1 MKSLLATLTVIFTL
15 FSCNLK
21 DKKKETKAIIK
32 TEIEELKPIEKPQ
45 TNITKNFVL
54 GKFDYKTD
62 TTFIK
67 VDKQYATKILYLNK
81 EVYSSFLKMHNAAK
95 QDNIK
100 LVILSGTR
108 NFEEQKVIW
117 ERKWERYSN
126 QPPLIRAKMILQY
139 SSMPSTSRHHWGTD
153 LDLNNLSNSY
163 FSSKKGKEI
172 YNWLAENANDYGF
185 YQVYTDKDNER
196 TGYNI
201 EKWHWSY
208 LPLANQ
214 YLDYYNKNIT
224 LEDIKGFK
232 GFEQAKEI
240 DIINKYVNGVS
251 EKVKEHK

>member
-1 MKSLLATLTVIFTL
+1 MKLLFATLALLFTL
-15 FSCNLK
+15 FSCNIK

-32 TEIEELKPIEKPQ
+32 TKITDPKPTKKPQ
-45 TNITKNFVL
+45 NQITKNFVL

-67 VDKQYATKILYLNK
+67 VDKQYAAKTLYLKK
-81 EVYSSFLKMHNAAK
+81 EAYTSFLKMYNAAK

-100 LVILSGTR
+100 LIILSGTR

-126 QPPLIRAKMILQY
+126 QEPLLRAKMILEY
-139 SSMPSTSRHHWGTD
+139 SSMPSSSRHHWGTD

-163 FSSKKGKEI
+163 FSSKEGKSI
-172 YNWLAENANDYGF
+172 YNWLVENANDYGF

-208 LPLANQ
+208 LPLANT
-214 YLDYYNKNIT
+214 YLEYYNQNVT
-224 LEDIKGFK
+224 LNDIKGFK
-232 GFEQAKEI
+232 GYKQAKGV
-240 DIINKYVNGVS
+240 DIINSYVNGIS
-251 EKVKEHK
+251 KKIKEHK

>member
-1 MKSLLATLTVIFTL
+1 MKSLFATLTLIFTL

-32 TEIEELKPIEKPQ
+32 TEITDPKPTKKPQ

-67 VDKQYATKILYLNK
+67 VDKQYAAKTLYLKK
-81 EVYSSFLKMHNAAK
+81 EAYTSFLKMYNAAK

-100 LVILSGTR
+100 LIILSGTR

-117 ERKWERYSN
+117 ERKWKRYSN
-126 QPPLIRAKMILQY
+126 QEPLLRAKMILEY
-139 SSMPSTSRHHWGTD
+139 SSMPSSSRHHWGTD

-163 FSSKKGKEI
+163 FSSKEGKNI
-172 YNWLAENANDYGF
+172 YNWLVKNANDYGF

-196 TGYNI
+196 TGYSI

-208 LPLANQ
+208 LPLANT
-214 YLDYYNKNIT
+214 YLEYYNQNVT
-224 LEDIKGFK
+224 LNDIKGFK
-232 GFEQAKEI
+232 GYEQAKGV
-240 DIINKYVNGVS
+240 DIINSYVNGIS
-251 EKVKEHK
+251 KKIKEHK